1 MIVTNYRRKDITIV
15 DTVIKANNSAIVAD
29 AAWLAYA
36 ADPAVQDDVVNRRIV
51 AVKER
56 TKKESKSK

>member
-1 MIVTNYRRKDITIV
+1 MIVTNYRRKDVIIA
-15 DTVIKANNSAIVAD
+15 DTVIKPNNSAIVAN
-29 AAWLAYA
+29 AAWFAYA

-56 TKKESKSK
+56 AKKESKK

>member
-15 DTVIKANNSAIVAD
+15 DTVIKTNNSAIVAD
-29 AAWLAYA
+29 TAWFAYA

-56 TKKESKSK
+56 NKKESKSK

>member
-1 MIVTNYRRKDITIV
+1 MIVTNYRRKDVTIA
-15 DTVIKANNSAIVAD
+15 DTVIKPNNSAIVAD
-29 AAWLAYA
+29 AVWFAYV
-36 ADPAVQDDVVNRRIV
+36 ADPTVHDDVVNRRIV